1 MLKFHCVFGR
11 IFWICP
17 ISAAFAGIFFKYTQ
31 FFYCICI
38 YPCDIIKIQGGF
50 LSYIFDMTGLL
61 IVYGFSKQNIS
72 KILLKNTLFSEKK
85 VKKASKL
92 DLIVKV
98 VLKGLTGIIKQ
109 YNFAFEKRFEGIL
122 LQSTAAI
129 FNDKFG
135 FFYLRFHLEIKTV
148 HLLCPGINDIA
159 DFLNIK
165 GNSGQW

>member
-1 MLKFHCVFGR
+1 
-11 IFWICP
+11 
-17 ISAAFAGIFFKYTQ
+17 
-31 FFYCICI
+31 
-38 YPCDIIKIQGGF
+38 
-50 LSYIFDMTGLL
+50 MTGWL